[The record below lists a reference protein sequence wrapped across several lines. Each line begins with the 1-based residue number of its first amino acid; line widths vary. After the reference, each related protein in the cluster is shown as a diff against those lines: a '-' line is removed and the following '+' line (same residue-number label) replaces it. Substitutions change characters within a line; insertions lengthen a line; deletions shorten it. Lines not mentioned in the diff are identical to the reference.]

1 MMARGTCG
9 PLRFRDA
16 QSPVVWCG
24 AQCGAAATRVVG
36 STGGTSSHA
45 GGNGDKPASTHCART
60 GCNSCARWW
69 SVTTSNFLSLCRPIS
84 PPTSPQRRA
93 VFQAGRILWKG
104 SDCMRQLLVGALIAS
119 LMGCCRTPPQAAL
132 ERCTTKGCV
141 QRTGDNSQTE
151 IRRVAFKPSPAPANI
166 KSAPV
171 TPATAATAPVPPS
184 TESTDQTGLIGKSA
198 TPVISSAPDA
208 PVPSQSAE
216 TPDAV
221 VNKAKATTAAIL
233 TDPESAEFDDMKRA
247 IRKDM

>member
-1 MMARGTCG
+1 M
-9 PLRFRDA
+9 
-16 QSPVVWCG
+16 
-24 AQCGAAATRVVG
+24 
-36 STGGTSSHA
+36 
-45 GGNGDKPASTHCART
+45 RT
-60 GCNSCARWW
+60 
-69 SVTTSNFLSLCRPIS
+69 
-84 PPTSPQRRA
+84 
-93 VFQAGRILWKG
+93 
-104 SDCMRQLLVGALIAS
+104 LLVGALIAS

-141 QRTGDNSQTE
+141 QRTVANSQTE

-166 KSAPV
+166 KSAPD
-171 TPATAATAPVPPS
+171 TPS

-247 IRKDM
+247 IRKDMTGQPVDSICGRVKEKKASGETVSGRPFLYLVKEDKAYIDDGYP

>member
-1 MMARGTCG
+1 M
-9 PLRFRDA
+9 
-16 QSPVVWCG
+16 
-24 AQCGAAATRVVG
+24 
-36 STGGTSSHA
+36 
-45 GGNGDKPASTHCART
+45 RT
-60 GCNSCARWW
+60 
-69 SVTTSNFLSLCRPIS
+69 
-84 PPTSPQRRA
+84 
-93 VFQAGRILWKG
+93 
-104 SDCMRQLLVGALIAS
+104 LLVGALIAS

-141 QRTGDNSQTE
+141 QRTAANTQTE

-247 IRKDM
+247 IRKDMTGQPVDSICGRVKEKKASGAGVSDRPFLYLVKEDKAYIDDGYPESVAATWYRAVCINPDSLKQDSSQQPGK

>member
-1 MMARGTCG
+1 M
-9 PLRFRDA
+9 
-16 QSPVVWCG
+16 
-24 AQCGAAATRVVG
+24 
-36 STGGTSSHA
+36 
-45 GGNGDKPASTHCART
+45 RT
-60 GCNSCARWW
+60 
-69 SVTTSNFLSLCRPIS
+69 
-84 PPTSPQRRA
+84 
-93 VFQAGRILWKG
+93 
-104 SDCMRQLLVGALIAS
+104 LLVGALIAS

-141 QRTGDNSQTE
+141 QRTVANSQTE

-171 TPATAATAPVPPS
+171 TPA

-247 IRKDM
+247 IRKDMTGQPVDSICGRVKEKKASGAGVSDRPFLYLVKEDKAYIDDGYPESVAATWYRAVCINPDSPKQDSSQQPGK